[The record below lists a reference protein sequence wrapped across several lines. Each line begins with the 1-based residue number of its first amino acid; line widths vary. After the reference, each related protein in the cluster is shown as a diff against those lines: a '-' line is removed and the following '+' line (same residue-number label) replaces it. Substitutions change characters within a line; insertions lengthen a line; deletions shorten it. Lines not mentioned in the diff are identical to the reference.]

1 MELEKFSMNKR
12 RFFSLTT
19 LWYAAF
25 AAALS
30 FVIPIIFIELNIT
43 DIQRMGII
51 LFGINVLYAL
61 LSGLIV
67 GVKTQPLVYLIF
79 FPILFLIG
87 VHFFF
92 ASFAYYFA
100 VVYAIFAFLACGMV
114 RR

>member
-1 MELEKFSMNKR
+1 MNKSS
-12 RFFSLTT
+12 FFSLTT

-30 FVIPIIFIELNIT
+30 FVVPIIFIELDIT

-61 LSGLIV
+61 ASGLLV
-67 GVKTQPLVYLIF
+67 GFKSQPLVYLIF
-79 FPILFLIG
+79 FPLLFLIG